1 MRFSATPLAYTRSRS
16 ARHSFL
22 SPSRTA
28 SAKGFDPDFGRLR
41 ARVTGANLQPAVA
54 WYLLASGEPAYLPL
68 AFDVLRIEEGL
79 VAEITSFVFPE
90 LFEAFDL
97 PMSFPADARST

>member
-1 MRFSATPLAYTRSRS
+1 V
-16 ARHSFL
+16 L
-22 SPSRTA
+22 S
-28 SAKGFDPDFGRLR
+28 
-41 ARVTGANLQPAVA
+41 
-54 WYLLASGEPAYLPL
+54 
-68 AFDVLRIEEGL
+68 IEGGL

>member
-1 MRFSATPLAYTRSRS
+1 M
-16 ARHSFL
+16 
-22 SPSRTA
+22 
-28 SAKGFDPDFGRLR
+28 
-41 ARVTGANLQPAVA
+41 A
-54 WYLLASGEPAYLPL
+54 WYLLAPGEPAYVPL

-90 LFEAFDL
+90 LFEAFGL